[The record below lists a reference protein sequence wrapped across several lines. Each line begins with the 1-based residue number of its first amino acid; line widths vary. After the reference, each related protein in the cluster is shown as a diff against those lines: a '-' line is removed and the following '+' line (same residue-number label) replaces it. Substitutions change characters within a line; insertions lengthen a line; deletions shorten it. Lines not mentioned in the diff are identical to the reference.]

1 MKVVSKPLDR
11 GAKSQVPNRVVVHAM
26 AEYIFH
32 EGKYKHAVDFLRD
45 IGLSAHALIC
55 PDGTIIRCRNDNQ
68 GAYHARDFNK
78 DSLGVE
84 ILVHGEHDY
93 ASFISA
99 IKNNYMTFEQHCA
112 CVELL
117 REWCNT
123 HSISTIERHSDIDP
137 ERKHDPGKGFCYDQI
152 IKDVMAGIKDD

>member
-1 MKVVSKPLDR
+1 MRTTYRLLEK
-11 GAKSQVPNRVVVHAM
+11 GAKSQVPNRVVIHAM

-55 PDGTIIRCRNDNQ
+55 PDGSIIRGRDDNQ
-68 GAYHARDFNK
+68 GAYHARGFNK

-84 ILVHGEHDY
+84 ILVRGKHDY
-93 ASFISA
+93 GSFINA
-99 IKNNYMTFEQHCA
+99 IKKPYMTFDQHCA

-137 ERKHDPGKGFCYDQI
+137 QRKQDPGKGFCYDLV
-152 IKDVMAGIKDD
+152 IKDVMAGTRDD